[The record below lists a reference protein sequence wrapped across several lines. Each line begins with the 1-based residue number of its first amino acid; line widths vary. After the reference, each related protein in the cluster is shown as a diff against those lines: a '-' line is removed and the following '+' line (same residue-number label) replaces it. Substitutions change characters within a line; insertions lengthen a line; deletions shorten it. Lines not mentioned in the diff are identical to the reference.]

1 MDNTTHEVRL
11 QQWYEIIQNQI
22 NSGQSKRNWCREN
35 GISEKKFFY
44 WQRRIRNEIC
54 KTKEH
59 ALELVKPGTPSTGFV
74 EVPIAENT
82 GNRLAE
88 GFHPEAVISIIR
100 ESSQCIGD
108 RYEKNLLCNNKT
120 DIILFNVFIIDHL

>member
-88 GFHPEAVISIIR
+88 GFHPEAVISIGNITVGITGGISEDLLMSIGKMIR
-100 ESSQCIGD
+100 HA
-108 RYEKNLLCNNKT
+108 L
-120 DIILFNVFIIDHL
+120 